1 MRISSIGSILL
12 LFSFAHAGVERF
24 LQPISFPLGDDSS
37 TRKHTSAYFSTQ
49 QYAGSSTTLHAS
61 SSSFTLDRLKLETK
75 LSDLLKHRYQVDG
88 KVLAFLGREWNQLEV
103 GSHFQ
108 IKIRDCNPE
117 ELSANM
123 FVRFSLWDKGI
134 KLGDYSMPLRL
145 AHMQGVLFS
154 KVPLSR
160 GAKPSDDC
168 FEVKDVD
175 ILKNH
180 ANSVPATANLS
191 GYQIDANVK
200 PGSPLKWNLLTKTT
214 LVEKGEIV
222 NVFASG
228 NGIYVTMKGIALEP
242 GVKDSIV
249 RVKNISSE
257 KEFRAKVLDGNSVKV
272 HL

>member
-1 MRISSIGSILL
+1 MRISCIGGILI
-12 LFSFAHAGVERF
+12 LFSFAQGGVERF
-24 LQPISFPLGDDSS
+24 LQPISLPIGDDSF
-37 TRKHTSAYFSTQ
+37 TKKQTSAYFSTQ
-49 QYAGSSTTLHAS
+49 QYAGSSTALHAS
-61 SSSFTLDRLKLETK
+61 KTSFVLNRPKLETK

-88 KVLAFLGREWNQLEV
+88 KVLAFLGREWNQIEV
-103 GSHFQ
+103 GPNFQ

-123 FVRFSLWDKGI
+123 FVRFSIWDKGI

-154 KVPLSR
+154 KIPLSR
-160 GAKPSDDC
+160 GGKPTDEC
-168 FEVKDVD
+168 FEVKEVD

-191 GYQIDANVK
+191 GYQIDTNVK
-200 PGSPLKWNLLTKTT
+200 PGNPLKWNLLSKTT

>member
-1 MRISSIGSILL
+1 M
-12 LFSFAHAGVERF
+12 
-24 LQPISFPLGDDSS
+24 
-37 TRKHTSAYFSTQ
+37 
-49 QYAGSSTTLHAS
+49 
-61 SSSFTLDRLKLETK
+61 ETK
-75 LSDLLKHRYQVDG
+75 LSNLLKHRYQVDG
-88 KVLAFLGREWNQLEV
+88 KVLAFLGREWNRLEV

-123 FVRFSLWDKGI
+123 FVRFSLWDKGT
-134 KLGDYSMPLRL
+134 KLGDYSMPLRI

-154 KVPLSR
+154 KVPLS
-160 GAKPSDDC
+160 
-168 FEVKDVD
+168 EVENRQRIVLKSGKS
-175 ILKNH
+175 ILSKNH

-200 PGSPLKWNLLTKTT
+200 PGNPLKWNLLSKTT
-214 LVEKGEIV
+214 LVEKGEVV

-249 RVKNISSE
+249 RVKNISSN

>member
-1 MRISSIGSILL
+1 MRISSIGSIVL

-24 LQPISFPLGDDSS
+24 LQPISLPLGGDSI
-37 TRKHTSAYFSTQ
+37 TRQQTSAYFSTQ
-49 QYAGSSTTLHAS
+49 QYAGVSTTLQAS
-61 SSSFTLDRLKLETK
+61 KGSFNLDRSKLESK
-75 LSDLLKHRYQVDG
+75 LSNLLKHRYQVEG
-88 KVLAFLGREWNQLEV
+88 KVLAFLGREWEQLEV
-103 GSHFQ
+103 GSHYQ

-117 ELSANM
+117 ELSANI
-123 FVRFSLWDKGI
+123 FVRFSVWDKGT

-154 KVPLSR
+154 KVPLVR
-160 GAKPSDDC
+160 GGKPSEDC
-168 FEVKDVD
+168 FEVREVD
-175 ILKNH
+175 TLKNH

-200 PGSPLKWNLLTKTT
+200 PGNPLKWNLLSKTT
-214 LVEKGEIV
+214 LVEKGEVV

-249 RVKNISSE
+249 RVKNLSSN
-257 KEFRAKVLDGNSVKV
+257 KEFHAKVLDGNSVKV